1 MAKKKKNIKTVKS
14 KKEKTENIERKQLI
28 PSEILWIIK
37 IFMIVFITLSIFSH
51 NYLDSSFNR
60 ISEEPIKNYFGVI
73 GSYFSDIIFQLSGVI
88 SYIIPIFFPIYYIK
102 KQFFK
107 EKEIF
112 LIFNIQAMM
121 MLITISS
128 LITIYPIY
136 EYQGGIT
143 GSLVTLSLT
152 SVLNDIGATLFL
164 SFILFTISI
173 IMYEIPVKKLAIAF
187 MHFVYN
193 SFMGLFSL
201 LKNHLMD
208 LKEDKNEINENKDE
222 TKKKDEKSSKKV
234 NKKKDKIIED
244 YDVIKMEKLKVKEE
258 IKLEKERLKLEK
270 IKRKQEENQRKQE
283 EAKAKKIS
291 KEEENIIED
300 IFAEDINEEPNED
313 INDIPK
319 SEDIKKAP
327 ENKEYK
333 EPIIN
338 ENIKT
343 ENTIIDTE
351 TTKEERAFVMYSKIK
366 DIDENFII
374 DDLTS
379 PTPPPVTINKEAKAT
394 YTEPSEIPVKK
405 EVNNS
410 SDNESSKN
418 ANNSVSAKNKNGEKK
433 EKIKFKN
440 FESALKDENNEIN
453 EEIEIKVAKKTN
465 MDNFDDFEILVDDN
479 KETNYKL
486 PPIEYLKFEEAKNDI
501 DQSYL
506 VENAR
511 LIVECLGDFGIN
523 EVKVKEIFQGPTLTT
538 YELEIKR
545 GIQIS
550 KVIKYTDEIAAMLK
564 VSGVRMVSIPQKG
577 VIGVEVPNKKR
588 EIVWLKE
595 IIASKEYQ
603 KEAKKSKLTVVL
615 GKDISGEPIIANL
628 AKMPHLLIA
637 GTTGSGKSVF
647 NNVLITSILYNATPD
662 EVKFILIDP
671 KMLEF
676 SLYNDIPNLLFP
688 VIIDPKKAAHALN
701 WAVDEMQR
709 RYELI
714 SNNSERDIVSYN
726 DKMKR
731 FKEEGPSQEVLNE
744 IQELET
750 LKEEIENDES
760 ISEDEKDRESRLV
773 TFKIAQIKV
782 KYSNPEIL
790 PYIVVVLDEYADL
803 MMVAGKNVEISIS
816 RIAQKARAAGIHL
829 VIATQRPDKDVVT
842 GIIKANLPVR
852 VALSVKGSTNSKI
865 ILDSTGAE
873 KLLGHGDLLYLGP
886 GTSNINRIQSPL
898 VTSDEQKKVLSFLK
912 AQGKPTYTLDLL
924 NKYDEGDDDG
934 ISEVSDDDKDV
945 KYDEAVK
952 IAIEMKKISASYLQ
966 RRLKLGYNRAARI
979 VEVME
984 KEGIVGPPNGS
995 KPRKVMISEYS
1006 SNSF

>member
-1 MAKKKKNIKTVKS
+1 MLKNKKTNKKNV
-14 KKEKTENIERKQLI
+14 KKEKNIRKPI
-28 PSEILWIIK
+28 IASEISWIIK
-37 IFMIVFITLSIFSH
+37 IFLIIFITLSIFSH
-51 NYLDSSFNR
+51 NYLDSSLNR
-60 ISEEPIKNYFGVI
+60 ISEEAIKNYFGIV
-73 GSYFSDIIFQLSGVI
+73 GSYFSDIIFQLFGVV
-88 SYIIPIFFPIYYIK
+88 SYIIPVFFPIYYIK

-107 EKEIF
+107 NKEISA
-112 LIFNIQAMM
+112 IFTIQMLLT
-121 MLITISS
+121 LITISS

-136 EYQGGIT
+136 EYQGGII
-143 GSLVTLSLT
+143 GSLVTISLT
-152 SVLNDIGATLFL
+152 SILNDIGATLFL
-164 SFILFTISI
+164 SFTLFTLSI
-173 IMYEIPVKKLAIAF
+173 LMYEIPIKKLSIAF
-187 MHFVYN
+187 TVTIFKL
-193 SFMGLFSL
+193 FMGLFSL
-201 LKNHLMD
+201 LKNHLKE
-208 LKEDKNEINENKDE
+208 LKTNKNLNENKVE
-222 TKKKDEKSSKKV
+222 TNKKEEKNSKKA
-234 NKKKDKIIED
+234 NKKKEKIIED
-244 YDVIKMEKLKVKEE
+244 YDTIKMEKLKIKEE
-258 IKLEKERLKLEK
+258 IKLEKERVKLEN
-270 IKRKQEENQRKQE
+270 IKRKQEEKQRKQE
-283 EAKAKKIS
+283 EKIIDDLFSDITINS
-291 KEEENIIED
+291 KDKSGTAHMTEQESTIEQEFTTQETQTEEKEQKENPDLEK
-300 IFAEDINEEPNED
+300 ESEVQQMEEP
-313 INDIPK
+313 
-319 SEDIKKAP
+319 SGG
-327 ENKEYK
+327 
-333 EPIIN
+333 
-338 ENIKT
+338 
-343 ENTIIDTE
+343 
-351 TTKEERAFVMYSKIK
+351 FVMYSKIK
-366 DIDENFII
+366 NINENDIIENDNETII
-374 DDLTS
+374 V
-379 PTPPPVTINKEAKAT
+379 TPPPTPSKDKA
-394 YTEPSEIPVKK
+394 EIQ
-405 EVNNS
+405 S
-410 SDNESSKN
+410 SSNNESTIIQEDSSLSEDTN
-418 ANNSVSAKNKNGEKK
+418 KNKVTSSHTIPEPISTNPISNTNTQKT
-433 EKIKFKN
+433 N
-440 FESALKDENNEIN
+440 D
-453 EEIEIKVAKKTN
+453 EIEIKVAPKTN
-465 MDNFDDFEILVDDN
+465 IDNFDNFEILTDKN
-479 KETNYKL
+479 EETNYNL
-486 PPIEYLKFEEAKNDI
+486 PPIEYLKFEEAKDDI
-501 DQSYL
+501 DQNYL

-511 LIVECLGDFGIN
+511 LIVECLADFNIN
-523 EVKVKEIFQGPTLTT
+523 DAKIKEIFQGPTLTT

-595 IIASKEYQ
+595 IIASEEYQ

-628 AKMPHLLIA
+628 SKMPHLLIA

-701 WAVDEMQR
+701 WAVDEMER
-709 RYELI
+709 RYKLI
-714 SNNSERDIVSYN
+714 ADNSERDIISYN

-731 FKEEGPSQEVLNE
+731 FKENGPSQDILNK
-744 IQELET
+744 IKELES

-760 ISEDEKDRESRLV
+760 ISQDERDREARQVSFR
-773 TFKIAQIKV
+773 IAEIKL

-886 GTSNINRIQSPL
+886 GTSNIKRIQSPL
-898 VTSDEQKKVLSFLK
+898 VTSDEQKRVLDFLRK
-912 AQGKPTYTLDLL
+912 QGKPTYTLELL
-924 NKYDEGDDDG
+924 NQYDEGDEDG
-934 ISEVSDDDKDV
+934 MTEVSDDDKDV

-995 KPRKVMISEYS
+995 KPRKVMISEY
-1006 SNSF
+1006 

>member
-1 MAKKKKNIKTVKS
+1 MAKKKTNNKESNKTKSSKKDKS
-14 KKEKTENIERKQLI
+14 KKSLI
-28 PSEILWIIK
+28 PNEISWIMR
-37 IFMIVFITLSIFSH
+37 IFLMIFITLSIFSH

-60 ISEEPIKNYFGVI
+60 ISEEAVKNYFGIV
-73 GSYFSDIIFQLSGVI
+73 GSYFSDIIFQLFGVV
-88 SYIIPIFFPIYYIK
+88 SYIIPVFFPIYYIK
-102 KQFFK
+102 KQFFRK
-107 EKEIF
+107 QEISVIF
-112 LIFNIQAMM
+112 TIQVIISLII
-121 MLITISS
+121 ISS

-136 EYQGGIT
+136 EYEGGII
-143 GSLVTLSLT
+143 GSLVTISLT
-152 SVLNDIGATLFL
+152 SVLNNVGSTLFL
-164 SFILFTISI
+164 SFMLFALSIL
-173 IMYEIPVKKLAIAF
+173 MYEIPLKKLSLVF
-187 MHFVYN
+187 MYSVFN
-193 SFMGLFSL
+193 LFMGLFSL
-201 LKNHLMD
+201 LRNHLKE
-208 LKEDKNEINENKDE
+208 LKNDTSINENKEENNNKD
-222 TKKKDEKSSKKV
+222 KKNSQKA
-234 NKKKDKIIED
+234 NKKKEKIIED
-244 YDVIKMEKLKVKEE
+244 YDTIKMEKLKIKEE
-258 IKLEKERLKLEK
+258 IRLEKERLKLEK
-270 IKRKQEENQRKQE
+270 IKKKQEEKRRREE

-291 KEEENIIED
+291 KEEEKIIED
-300 IFAEDINEEPNED
+300 IFSDNTTCSRDESVTHPTTKQESDTENESSTKNEFFSEKGTPTNKEKTSKANKDKLISNSTTSQSHEEPTEE
-313 INDIPK
+313 PK
-319 SEDIKKAP
+319 G
-327 ENKEYK
+327 
-333 EPIIN
+333 
-338 ENIKT
+338 
-343 ENTIIDTE
+343 
-351 TTKEERAFVMYSKIK
+351 FVMYSKIK
-366 DIDENFII
+366 NINDNDIIENDTNNETIVV
-374 DDLTS
+374 
-379 PTPPPVTINKEAKAT
+379 TPPPPPNEDKLANHHNAQPSVNPEDSNK
-394 YTEPSEIPVKK
+394 
-405 EVNNS
+405 
-410 SDNESSKN
+410 DNEISSSIVPEPISTNIQKTN
-418 ANNSVSAKNKNGEKK
+418 
-433 EKIKFKN
+433 
-440 FESALKDENNEIN
+440 D
-453 EEIEIKVAKKTN
+453 EIEIKVAKKTN
-465 MDNFDDFEILVDDN
+465 IDNFDNFGIITDKNE
-479 KETNYKL
+479 ETNYKL
-486 PPIEYLKFEEAKNDI
+486 PPIEYLKFEEATGDI
-501 DQSYL
+501 DQNYL
-506 VENAR
+506 MENAR
-511 LIVECLGDFGIN
+511 LIVECLADFNIIDA
-523 EVKVKEIFQGPTLTT
+523 KIKEIFQGPTLTT

-564 VSGVRMVSIPQKG
+564 VSGVRMISIPQKG

-595 IIASKEYQ
+595 IIASEEYQ

-647 NNVLITSILYNATPD
+647 NNVLITSILYNSTPD

-701 WAVDEMQR
+701 WAVDEMER
-709 RYELI
+709 RYKLI
-714 SNNSERDIVSYN
+714 ADNSERDIVSYN

-731 FKEEGPSQEVLNE
+731 FKEEGPSQDILDK

-760 ISEDEKDRESRLV
+760 ISQDEKDREARQVSFR
-773 TFKIAQIKV
+773 IAEIKV

-886 GTSNINRIQSPL
+886 GTSNIKRIQSPL
-898 VTSDEQKKVLSFLK
+898 VTSDEQKRVLDFLRE
-912 AQGKPTYTLDLL
+912 QGKPTYTLELL
-924 NKYDEGDDDG
+924 NQYDEGDDE
-934 ISEVSDDDKDV
+934 ITEVSDDDKDV

-995 KPRKVMISEYS
+995 KPRKVMISEY
-1006 SNSF
+1006 